1 MSRLC
6 LLRHAAT
13 VWNLER
19 RLQGRTDTPLAPEGR
34 AEVARWRLPPWTCNA
49 RAWTSPMLRAR
60 ETAALLGRADAEV
73 APELVEM
80 SWGMWEGRTLAELRR
95 ADAERV
101 SALEAMGLD
110 LCAPGGESPRTVAA
124 RLAPFLARVAA
135 LGGEHLA
142 ITHKGVI
149 RAAYALASGWD
160 MRGKPA
166 LPLKGPMALL
176 VELEAD
182 GTPRAPALWPVLE
195 AADAEPGAGR

>member
-1 MSRLC
+1 MTRLC

-34 AEVARWRLPPWTCNA
+34 AEIASWRLPAWTSAA

-60 ETAALLGRADAEV
+60 ETAALLGRHDAEV
-73 APELVEM
+73 VPELVEM
-80 SWGMWEGRTLAELRR
+80 SWGMWEGRTLSELR
-95 ADAERV
+95 AEDAERV

-110 LCAPGGESPRTVAA
+110 LAAPGGESPRTVAA
-124 RLAPFLARVAA
+124 RIAPFLARVAA
-135 LGGEHLA
+135 AGGAHLA

-160 MRGKPA
+160 MRGKPP

-176 VELEAD
+176 LELEPD
-182 GTPRAPALWPVLE
+182 GRARSASLWPLV
-195 AADAEPGAGR
+195 DPGR

>member
-1 MSRLC
+1 MIRLC
-6 LLRHAAT
+6 LVRHAAT

-34 AEVARWRLPPWTCNA
+34 REVASWRLPPWSATA

-60 ETAALLGRADAEV
+60 ETAALLGRPDAEV

-80 SWGMWEGRTLAELRR
+80 SWGMWEGRTLAELRA

-101 SALEAMGLD
+101 AALEAMGLD
-110 LCAPGGESPRTVAA
+110 LSAPGGESPRMVAA
-124 RLAPFLARVAA
+124 RIAPFLARVAS

-142 ITHKGVI
+142 VTHKGVI

-160 MRGKPA
+160 MRGKPP

-176 VELEAD
+176 LELERD
-182 GTPRAPALWPVLE
+182 GHTRTAALWPLV
-195 AADAEPGAGR
+195 EPKP